1 MFLVYGLQKSGIS
14 ITKLL
19 EKKNKD
25 FKIWDD
31 NKHVRKNLKKL
42 FNSKDFFNPS
52 HSNLNKFEKIY
63 ISPGISLREK
73 KFKLANKNLKLSR
86 DLNLY
91 ISYLKNEKVIAIT
104 GTNGKSTTTKLIG
117 DILKKNK
124 IKSFVGGNIGEPLCN
139 AFTQNKKFNFH
150 VIELSSFQLETIV
163 NLNSKIS
170 IITNLSHDHLDRY
183 KNLNDYINQKK
194 HILTKYGINLI
205 SIDDKFSKKIF
216 NSAKLKN
223 KISFSIFDKTADV
236 FMGNDYIID
245 NYFKNNKK
253 LYVKKISNDL
263 KEYYNKQNIV
273 IAYICCKILK
283 LPQKIF
289 LNVIKNFRGL
299 PYRSNLIFKNKYLN
313 IINNSKA
320 TNLNSTVNS
329 IKCYENIFLIL
340 GGRAKENNFEILL
353 RYNNKINSV
362 YIFGDS
368 AKFIAD
374 KLSKFINVKI
384 SINLDQVINQ
394 VFKDLEFNKYQ
405 STLLF
410 APGCSSYDQ
419 YENFLERGAHFTK
432 LINKKIKGI

>member
-1 MFLVYGLQKSGIS
+1 MFLVYGLQKSGLS
-14 ITKLL
+14 IIKLL

-31 NKHVRKNLKKL
+31 NKLVRKNLKKSL
-42 FNSKDFFNPS
+42 IGKNFFRPNY
-52 HSNLNKFEKIY
+52 SNLNKFEKIY

-73 KFKLANKNLKLSR
+73 KFKLANKKLKLSR

-124 IKSFVGGNIGEPLCN
+124 ISSFVGGNIGEPLCN
-139 AFTQNKKFNFH
+139 AFVQNKKFNFH
-150 VIELSSFQLETIV
+150 VIELSSFQLETIN

-183 KNLNDYINQKK
+183 RNLNDYISQKK

-205 SIDDKFSKKIF
+205 SIDDKFSRKIF
-216 NSAKLKN
+216 NNIKLKN
-223 KISFSIFDKTADV
+223 KISFSIFDKSADI
-236 FMGNDYIID
+236 FIDDNYILD

-253 LYVKKISNDL
+253 LNIKKISKDL
-263 KEYYNKQNIV
+263 NEYFNKQNIV

-283 LPQKIF
+283 LPEKIF

-299 PYRSNLIFKNKYLN
+299 PYRSNLIFNNKNLK

-340 GGRAKENNFEILL
+340 GGRAKENNFETILK
-353 RYNNKINSV
+353 YNNKINSV
-362 YIFGDS
+362 YI
-368 AKFIAD
+368 
-374 KLSKFINVKI
+374 
-384 SINLDQVINQ
+384 
-394 VFKDLEFNKYQ
+394 
-405 STLLF
+405 
-410 APGCSSYDQ
+410 
-419 YENFLERGAHFTK
+419 YENLLNLL
-432 LINKKIKGI
+432 LISYVNF